1 MNASS
6 PILHYIYDPLCGW
19 CYSAAPLVD
28 AARAV
33 PGLAIAIHGGGMMA
47 GSNRQPVTDA
57 LRRYVMPHD
66 ERIAGLSGQPFGADY
81 FDGLLRDGGAVFDSE
96 PPTTAILAAE
106 NLAGRGL
113 DLLKR
118 IQRAHYVE
126 GRRIADPAVLRD
138 LAAEIGLDADAYAAA
153 QADAAGAATLDHIAQ
168 SRRLLS
174 QIGGSGFRPSPW
186 SARAAMPC
194 WSRAATWAGR
204 RSGRPS
210 CASGSRARAEPP

>member
-1 MNASS
+1 MA
-6 PILHYIYDPLCGW
+6 C
-19 CYSAAPLVD
+19 CATAAPCSI
-28 AARAV
+28 
-33 PGLAIAIHGGGMMA
+33 P
-47 GSNRQPVTDA
+47 NR
-57 LRRYVMPHD
+57 
-66 ERIAGLSGQPFGADY
+66 
-81 FDGLLRDGGAVFDSE
+81 
-96 PPTTAILAAE
+96 PPPPSWPPRT
-106 NLAGRGL
+106 LAGRGL

-174 QIGGSGFRPSPW
+174 QIGGSGFPTFAL

-204 RSGRPS
+204 RSGEAELRERI
-210 CASGSRARAEPP
+210 RARAEPP

>member
-1 MNASS
+1 
-6 PILHYIYDPLCGW
+6 
-19 CYSAAPLVD
+19 
-28 AARAV
+28 
-33 PGLAIAIHGGGMMA
+33 
-47 GSNRQPVTDA
+47 
-57 LRRYVMPHD
+57 MPHD

-153 QADAAGAATLDHIAQ
+153 QADAPAPPRLITSRKAAACC
-168 SRRLLS
+168 RRS
-174 QIGGSGFRPSPW
+174 AARASRPSPW
-186 SARAAMPC
+186 SARAAMPAGAGPLPGPAGAVAG
-194 WSRAATWAGR
+194 RAARADQGRGLSRLTGCAGHFGFYEWAGR
-204 RSGRPS
+204 RAAVRWRP
-210 CASGSRARAEPP
+210 CLDFRGQEMPP